1 MKNEN
6 IYVGLYLFSGTYDYQ
21 TCQEIWDSVCVVQT
35 LIMVVV
41 LLRSLQNKSHR
52 GQPGGFEEEVG
63 GRRKKGW
70 PFFRKGAAFRRS
82 LCFYGRGGAER
93 SCAAFSTAIAQN
105 TLCPC
110 TIQAA
115 VQVL

>member
-6 IYVGLYLFSGTYDYQ
+6 IYVGLYLFSGTYDLSDDYQ

-35 LIMVVV
+35 LIMAVV

-52 GQPGGFEEEVG
+52 GQPGGFEEEEEVG

-82 LCFYGRGGAER
+82 LCFYM
-93 SCAAFSTAIAQN
+93 AASV
-105 TLCPC
+105 C
-110 TIQAA
+110 
-115 VQVL
+115 